1 MPNDTTTTEP
11 ATSTPETATTTPE
24 TATTTPETATAT
36 LEAAAA
42 APETAATTAP
52 ETNTAQQAPNADAV
66 MDSYKMDSEDPAPQP
81 ENEQQNT
88 DRDDYQIEWPDGVE
102 ADPGFAE
109 MATTAAKATGLDGK
123 AAGAYTA
130 AVINAIKQQER
141 ENFIKNDTELKE
153 QWGSDYQTNMRACK
167 TFLAR
172 HAKESGLTQQDVA
185 VLESP
190 KGFRLLYSFMQST
203 GEQPAH
209 GTEKPTMQEKSWA
222 HSVMHDPSH
231 SDYRAF
237 HDIEDTRYNDV
248 HARYNKIVYGW

>member
-1 MPNDTTTTEP
+1 MPNDTTTTTET

-24 TATTTPETATAT
+24 TASAT
-36 LEAAAA
+36 LEAATA
-42 APETAATTAP
+42 APETAATTAQ
-52 ETNTAQQAPNADAV
+52 ETNTAQQVPNTDAV

-81 ENEQQNT
+81 

-109 MATTAAKATGLDGK
+109 MATTAAKVAGLDGK

-130 AVINAIKQQER
+130 AVIDAIKQQER
-141 ENFIKNDTELKE
+141 ENFIKSDTELKE

-167 TFLAR
+167 AFLAR

-190 KGFRLLYSFMQST
+190 KGFRLLYSFMNRT

>member
-1 MPNDTTTTEP
+1 
-11 ATSTPETATTTPE
+11 
-24 TATTTPETATAT
+24 
-36 LEAAAA
+36 
-42 APETAATTAP
+42 
-52 ETNTAQQAPNADAV
+52 
-66 MDSYKMDSEDPAPQP
+66 MDSYKMDAEAPAPQP

-88 DRDDYQIEWPDGVE
+88 DQDDYQIEWPDGVE
-102 ADPGFAE
+102 ADPSFDQL
-109 MATTAAKATGLDGK
+109 TTRAAKAAGLDGK

-130 AVINAIKQQER
+130 AVIDAIKQQER
-141 ENFIKNDTELKE
+141 ENFIKSDAELKE

-167 TFLAR
+167 AFLSR
-172 HAKESGLTQQDVA
+172 HAKESGLSQQDIA
-185 VLESP
+185 VLQSP
-190 KGFRLLYSFMQST
+190 KGFKLLHSFMQST

-237 HDIEDTRYNDV
+237 HDVEDTRYNEV